1 MKEWTEWFKC
11 KELLDVD
18 EYSFVKLDLFRLV
31 EGNPMFIEFLAKF
44 SNIINLME
52 AREVFEYFSP
62 NNKDEKIEITTRI
75 ETIEK
80 VLSLIDDLIPTDQKE
95 RFNDARRTYAGK
107 SERRS
112 RTF

>member
-18 EYSFVKLDLFRLV
+18 EYSFVKLDLFRMV
-31 EGNPMFIEFLAKF
+31 DGNPIFIEFMAKL

-52 AREVFEYFSP
+52 AREVFEYFNPS
-62 NNKDEKIEITTRI
+62 NKDEKIKITTKI
-75 ETIEK
+75 ETIEEI
-80 VLSLIDDLIPTDQKE
+80 LSLIDDLIPTEQKE
-95 RFNDARRTYAGK
+95 RFNDARRTYARK

-112 RTF
+112 GTF